1 MKHRLNIHRQAPAFE
16 IVHTGDLHTGAC
28 RFAYDYLKRHA
39 AVFKG
44 ILEYVRA
51 RLHAGK
57 NVIVVIAGDL
67 LDRKTITE
75 DERNI
80 ALRFV
85 VSLVKLKV
93 HVVVI
98 NGNHDFYNEDGVT
111 MIHPLHIMQSLC
123 PKYLHVVT
131 TNPDVVNIKELDV
144 SFVCIPCQ
152 QDLTTKKL
160 LGLVTAQLPK
170 ASCSR
175 RYGVVHEA
183 INGSIASDNHVMK
196 TGCDLPDIGLDG
208 ILLGDIHKAQRIGKS
223 AWYCGSPL
231 QVKSNEDP
239 YKGFLLWKSGVEDP
253 ELVILKNVPRIITV
267 TSEKQLRKYENTK
280 HTVKYVGKKRVESEA
295 VNVSIQRNLKSM
307 VQKMNKKIADKVLDV
322 TNNVTDGLEDWLKHK
337 GAEPD
342 DIEEALGI
350 VENELTK

>member
-1 MKHRLNIHRQAPAFE
+1 MKQAHKQRQSPDFE

-28 RFAYDYLKRHA
+28 RFAYDYLNRHA
-39 AVFKG
+39 KAFKG
-44 ILEYVRA
+44 ITAYVRK
-51 RLHAGK
+51 RKQAGV

-75 DERNI
+75 DERNL
-80 ALRFV
+80 ALGFV
-85 VSLVKLKV
+85 VGLVKLGV

-131 TNPDVVNIKELDV
+131 DNPDVVNLCDLDV
-144 SFVCIPCQ
+144 SFVCVPCQ
-152 QDLTTKKL
+152 QDLTTTKL
-160 LGLVTAQLPK
+160 MKLISGQLSK
-170 ASCSR
+170 VECTR

-183 INGSIASDNHVMK
+183 INGSLASDNHVMK
-196 TGCDLPDIGLDG
+196 TSCDLPDTGLDG

-231 QVKSNEDP
+231 QIKSNEDP
-239 YKGFLLWKSGVEDP
+239 YKGFLVWKSGVEDP
-253 ELVILKNVPRIITV
+253 ELVILKHVPRIITV
-267 TSEKQLRKYENTK
+267 TSEKALRKYEGTK

-307 VQKMNKKIADKVLDV
+307 VQKMNKKISQTVVEV
-322 TNNVTDGLEDWLKHK
+322 TNNVTEGLEDWLKRK
-337 GAEPD
+337 GAEAD
-342 DIEEALGI
+342 EVEEALGI
-350 VENELTK
+350 VEEELTK